1 MKPPRVRPRALRP
14 PRFPRPQRGIPL
26 RAILPNAVTALAL
39 CSGLSGIR
47 FAMDG
52 KWEIA
57 VLMVLLA
64 AVLDGIDGRIAR
76 MVHGESRFG
85 AELDS
90 LSDAISFGVAP
101 ALILFMWTLNAV
113 PRVGWLVA
121 LVYALFCALRLA
133 RFNAQ
138 IDHIDQPH
146 KSAGFL
152 TGVPA
157 PAGAIIA
164 MVPLYLW
171 LSTDQAVFRSPW
183 LVAPWLAFAALLMVS
198 SLATWSG
205 SALKLRRRIRF
216 EAIRRDFGALA
227 LAHCRRA
234 DLPRDDSLLDPR
246 VSPGQ
251 AAARSRG
258 GTVIRIG
265 TCRPRSVTR
274 GAGGSS
280 APPTGP
286 YCSRNA
292 IRPIR
297 GRTLSTID
305 QSDTAIT
312 AMKNRVPRI
321 ATIIILHPATP
332 DVPAS
337 AS

>member
-1 MKPPRVRPRALRP
+1 MKPPRVPPRALRP

-216 EAIRRDFGALA
+216 EAILV
-227 LAHCRRA
+227 LVV
-234 DLPRDDSLLDPR
+234 L
-246 VSPGQ
+246 
-251 AAARSRG
+251 AAAVISAPWPSL
-258 GTVIRIG
+258 TVVALIYLATIPFSIRAY
-265 TCRPRSVTR
+265 RRVKR
-274 GAGGSS
+274 LREAAAGPSS
-280 APPTGP
+280 ASGP
-286 YCSRNA
+286 A
-292 IRPIR
+292 DP
-297 GRTLSTID
+297 G
-305 QSDTAIT
+305 A
-312 AMKNRVPRI
+312 
-321 ATIIILHPATP
+321 
-332 DVPAS
+332 
-337 AS
+337 